1 MPVSNFYDTLVQ
13 RTAINMGVPADTAR
27 LIAAQAR
34 HETANYTSRV
44 FQANKNF
51 FGYKF
56 VGQAIARPGTKA
68 PANEGAAPYAAYDT
82 FEDSVKELVN
92 WLRRRQN
99 EGKFRIQ
106 DLTTA
111 ERYNAALQ
119 SGGFYTDRAGNYLRG
134 LQSALSKIAPYAAGG
149 AGLLLLGIIFFVAY
163 KK

>member
-1 MPVSNFYDTLVQ
+1 MSNFYDTLVQ
-13 RTAINMGVPADTAR
+13 RTAQQMGINADTAR

-34 HETANYTSRV
+34 HETANYSSSV
-44 FQANKNF
+44 FKNNKNF
-51 FGYKF
+51 FGYKY
-56 VGQAIARPGTKA
+56 VGQAIAKPGTKA
-68 PANEGAAPYAAYDT
+68 PSNEGAAPYAAYDT

-111 ERYNAALQ
+111 EKYNAALI

-134 LQSALSKIAPYAAGG
+134 LRSALEKVAPYAAGG
-149 AGLLLLGIIFFVAY
+149 AGLLLLGIIFFVAF